1 MANPT
6 VIKLQDGNV
15 MPQLGLGVWQASNE
29 EVITAIQKALEV
41 GYRSIDTAA
50 AYKNEEGVGK
60 ALKNASVNREEL
72 FITTKLWNDDH
83 KRPREA
89 LLDSLKKLQL
99 DYIDLY
105 LMHWPVP
112 AIDHYVEAWKGMI
125 ELQKEGLI
133 KSIGVCNF
141 QIHHLQRLIDE
152 TGVTPVINQIELHP
166 LMQQRQLH
174 AWNATH
180 KIQTESWSPLAQGG
194 KGVFDQK
201 VIRDLADKYG
211 KTPAQIVIRWHLDS
225 GLVLESVAIT
235 QTDADHADAVV
246 RFRIFKD
253 DKEKTTQTLKM
264 VAENGR
270 WVIDDI
276 VSNHGSVLQA
286 VNSENEKTL
295 AALASLQKEQPE
307 AFVAELFEHI
317 ADYSWPWTWVVSDS
331 YRQAVNAFYKTT
343 FKTANNPDEDMQIER
358 QFIYDNPICFGEES
372 LFSRVD
378 EIRVLEKTA
387 DSARIHVRFTLTN
400 GNNEE
405 QELVL
410 QRREGKWEIA
420 DFIRPNSGSLLKQI
434 EAKTA
439 ARLKQ

>member
-211 KTPAQIVIRWHLDS
+211 KTPAQIVIRCHSVVAVSVDIS
-225 GLVLESVAIT
+225 KVACVLESL
-235 QTDADHADAVV
+235 AV
-246 RFRIFKD
+246 FLI
-253 DKEKTTQTLKM
+253 LILI
-264 VAENGR
+264 NGR
-270 WVIDDI
+270 C
-276 VSNHGSVLQA
+276 
-286 VNSENEKTL
+286 
-295 AALASLQKEQPE
+295 
-307 AFVAELFEHI
+307 I
-317 ADYSWPWTWVVSDS
+317 A
-331 YRQAVNAFYKTT
+331 RIA
-343 FKTANNPDEDMQIER
+343 R
-358 QFIYDNPICFGEES
+358 IYDFNRLLSI
-372 LFSRVD
+372 LF
-378 EIRVLEKTA
+378 
-387 DSARIHVRFTLTN
+387 H
-400 GNNEE
+400 NNTIY
-405 QELVL
+405 VPH
-410 QRREGKWEIA
+410 I
-420 DFIRPNSGSLLKQI
+420 INHP
-434 EAKTA
+434 
-439 ARLKQ
+439 

>member
-29 EVITAIQKALEV
+29 EVITAIQKALDV

-99 DYIDLY
+99 DYVDLY

-225 GLVLESVAIT
+225 GLVVIPKSVT
-235 QTDADHADAVV
+235 PS
-246 RFRIFKD
+246 RI
-253 DKEKTTQTLKM
+253 
-264 VAENGR
+264 AENFDVWDSR
-270 WVIDDI
+270 LDKD
-276 VSNHGSVLQA
+276 
-286 VNSENEKTL
+286 
-295 AALASLQKEQPE
+295 
-307 AFVAELFEHI
+307 EL
-317 ADYSWPWTWVVSDS
+317 
-331 YRQAVNAFYKTT
+331 
-343 FKTANNPDEDMQIER
+343 
-358 QFIYDNPICFGEES
+358 G
-372 LFSRVD
+372 
-378 EIRVLEKTA
+378 
-387 DSARIHVRFTLTN
+387 
-400 GNNEE
+400 
-405 QELVL
+405 
-410 QRREGKWEIA
+410 EIA
-420 DFIRPNSGSLLKQI
+420 KLDQGK
-434 EAKTA
+434 
-439 ARLKQ
+439 RLGPDPDQFGG